1 MIDFVEKSPH
11 NSGMSVDAAK
21 TTSPQS
27 GTALADLQA
36 AVDAMFSRKPLD
48 AEIGRRIEGRANK
61 VREELRNKGM
71 TNVVLGLLREC
82 RDE

>member
-1 MIDFVEKSPH
+1 
-11 NSGMSVDAAK
+11 MSVDATKAVL
-21 TTSPQS
+21 PQA

-48 AEIGRRIEGRANK
+48 AEIARRIEGRADK